1 MKCALAVFLAF
12 CCLAWSWGLE
22 QSEGLSLDLSAPPQ
36 TLSQR
41 LNDLATRLEQAQIG
55 LNNDLEILLTE
66 REWLYGEL
74 KLIQTSAVESE
85 KEMQSIRE
93 SLKSFKLSLSSSI
106 RRERLWKGLA
116 LGSGGLV
123 LGLGAVLVVLQLMP

>member
-22 QSEGLSLDLSAPPQ
+22 SSEPLSLGPPP

-93 SLKSFKLSLSSSI
+93 SLKSFETSLSSSI
-106 RRERLWKGLA
+106 RREKLWKGLA